1 MKIDRLGLGLI
12 AISVLVMAFIG
23 GVGHQ
28 YRNKL
33 HQEKIQ
39 TLGQALT
46 RALSTT
52 EYEWLSEEMTGK
64 RLLTRMISAQGN
76 QDFAYGVVVNPDG
89 RIRYSVGPVASAP
102 TIELPAE
109 PHAWFGE
116 RKVVLTA
123 PQRDVLEFHA
133 PLMQSGSLKGFVRIG
148 YFDDPGGGW
157 QGELSDLAKMIF
169 PVALLMVASYLIGRY
184 QLRLLGRLSG
194 KISETSRSIGPV
206 HVLNIQGS
214 NISDFMQHF
223 EQFIDL
229 VQVWIRQTLNSS
241 VAAQTATHM
250 LTYKQEKAES
260 VLHAIPDA
268 ILVVDEEC
276 IPSFAN
282 ARAEFILGVKLDQ
295 IIGHQAREWCLNA
308 DVLAFLMRS
317 RNGPASLSLS
327 SMTYAPDPMTDRRIC
342 VTALPLFS
350 PRDRTTLFGR
360 LILMRDVTP
369 EHLARQAGTEFV
381 SHVSHELKTPLNT
394 LAVYS
399 ELLLD
404 YGSLDEVER
413 VNAVNVIHDEAA
425 RMAHLVNNLLNI
437 SKPEAGTLH
446 LVRKRVKLHELLQD
460 AYQTIL
466 PTASKQGVAL
476 KLQIPVDLGSA
487 RLDKD
492 LLRIALDN
500 LLGNAVKYSNAGG
513 TVTLSAELLDGNEI
527 KISVRD
533 QGIGIS
539 QDDTTHIFEKYFRAD
554 NSETVSRS
562 GHGLGLYLAKQIV
575 ELHMGSLA
583 VDSEI
588 GKGTAMT
595 VTLKVQPMT
604 LEEGRTG

>member
-1 MKIDRLGLGLI
+1 MKIDRFGLGLI
-12 AISVLVMAFIG
+12 AITLLVMAFIG

-28 YRNKL
+28 YRSKL

-64 RLLTRMISAQGN
+64 RLLSRMVSAQGN

-89 RIRYSVGPVASAP
+89 RIRYSVGPVVSAP
-102 TIELPAE
+102 QLALPAE

-116 RKVVLTA
+116 RNVLLTA
-123 PQRDVLEFHA
+123 PDKGVLEFHA
-133 PLMQSGSLKGFVRIG
+133 PLMQNGSLKGFVRIG
-148 YFDDPGGGW
+148 YFDAPGGGW
-157 QGELSDLAKMIF
+157 SSELSDLAKMIF
-169 PVALLMVASYLIGRY
+169 PVALLMLASYLIGRY

-194 KISETSRSIGPV
+194 KISETTRTIGPV
-206 HVLNIQGS
+206 QVLNVQGA

-276 IPSFAN
+276 VPSFAN
-282 ARAEFILGVKLDQ
+282 ARSEFILGVKLDQ
-295 IIGHQAREWCLNA
+295 IIGHQARDWCQNA
-308 DVLAFLMRS
+308 EVLAFLMRS

-327 SMTYAPDPMTDRRIC
+327 SMTYSAEPGSDKRIC

-350 PRDRTTLFGR
+350 PRDRSTLFGR
-360 LILMRDVTP
+360 LILMRDVTS

-404 YGSLDEVER
+404 YVTLDEVER
-413 VNAVNVIHDEAA
+413 VNAVNVIHEEAG

-437 SKPEAGTLH
+437 SKLEAGTLH

-460 AYQTIL
+460 VHNTVL
-466 PTASKQGVAL
+466 PSANNHKIAL
-476 KLQIPVDLGSA
+476 KLQIPPDLGSA

-500 LLGNAVKYSNAGG
+500 LLGNAVKYSNPGG
-513 TVTLSAELLDGNEI
+513 VVTLSAELLDDNEI

-539 QDDTTHIFEKYFRAD
+539 PEDAAHIFEKYFRAE
-554 NSETVSRS
+554 NSETASRS

-575 ELHMGSLA
+575 ELHAGSLA
-583 VDSEI
+583 VDSQI
-588 GKGTAMT
+588 GKGTVMT
-595 VTLKVQPMT
+595 ITLKAQPMA
-604 LEEGRTG
+604 LEDGRQG